1 MPRLLYKYVTADRA
15 STCLP
20 EVGDGALR
28 ATQPAA
34 LNDPFE
40 CHVVKTFVERDVAE
54 GNAEF
59 ARILTKLHELA
70 PVTPAEVGEARRVYG
85 SLYMRELLAR
95 QLSRRYG
102 IVSFAAD
109 PFNPLM
115 WSHYT
120 GDGSGF
126 VIGYK
131 TECIRSLA
139 GDGEDLRGVTYSSRP
154 ALLLGYVVAA
164 EPESNRYGIL
174 CTKSSHWEYERE
186 WRLIVELDR
195 TVGMG
200 TLDQHGQPINLLRIP
215 NSAVAKVY
223 YTERTP
229 LESVEKIK
237 RRLTAR
243 NNRYGVKEPTTLVL
257 SERIYGYEE
266 EAARE
271 GVEAR

>member
-1 MPRLLYKYVTADRA
+1 MPRLLYKYVPADRA
-15 STCLP
+15 LTCLP

-40 CHVVKTFVERDVAE
+40 CHVVKTFVEPDVAE

-70 PVTPAEVGEARRVYG
+70 PVSPAEVGEARRVYG

-131 TECIRSLA
+131 TEYLRSLVR
-139 GDGEDLRGVTYSSRP
+139 DGEDLRGVTYSSRP

-174 CTKSSHWEYERE
+174 CMKSSHWEYERE

-195 TVGMG
+195 TVGTG
-200 TLDQHGQPINLLRIP
+200 TPDRHGQPINLVQMA

-229 LESVEKIK
+229 IESVDEIT
-237 RRLTAR
+237 RRLAAG
-243 NNRYGVKEPTTLVL
+243 NNRYGVKEPTKLVL
-257 SERIYGYEE
+257 SEQTYGYEE
-266 EAARE
+266 AVV
-271 GVEAR
+271 GKV